1 MKISIIAAMT
11 KDLIIGAGNKLPWK
25 IPEELQYF
33 KLVTSNKPIIMG
45 GNTFVSINQK
55 PLPNRFNIV
64 LTRDLKKFNNQ
75 PEMVVA
81 KDLSFASNIN
91 ESLSLARDFYLDKK
105 TDIEPEEIMIIGG
118 REIYKQFLPLAN
130 KLYISIIKDNYVGDI
145 LFPTYDRSLW
155 KLNSSCEYEKFIAQ
169 TWERY

>member
-1 MKISIIAAMT
+1 MTISIITAMT

-33 KLVTSNKPIIMG
+33 KLATSNKPIIMG

-64 LTRDLKKFNNQ
+64 LTRDLKKFHNQAEIHVANN
-75 PEMVVA
+75 
-81 KDLSFASNIN
+81 LSFANNIT
-91 ESLSLARDFYLDKK
+91 ESLSLARSFYLDKT
-105 TDIEPEEIMIIGG
+105 TDIESEEIMIIGG

-130 KLYISIIKDNYVGDI
+130 KLYISVIKDNYVGDI

-155 KLNSSCEYEKFIAQ
+155 KLNSSCEHDQFIAQ